1 AEIWFMAGPYFLAG
15 AWAAGAAAGAAV
27 AARGAAT
34 VTLSPSFRKPA
45 PATTT
50 RAPASTPS
58 TEVWSSRRDNTVTG
72 VKRTEESAFSTNT
85 PDLLLRYRTAS
96 VGTTVAGRAPASM
109 AARANMPGFSALP
122 DDRLMRASPRR
133 V

>member
-1 AEIWFMAGPYFLAG
+1 M
-15 AWAAGAAAGAAV
+15 
-27 AARGAAT
+27 GAAT

-50 RAPASTPS
+50 RTPASSPS
-58 TEVWSSRRDNTVTG
+58 TEVWSSLRDSTVTG
-72 VKRTEESAFSTNT
+72 TKRTEESAFSTKT

-96 VGTTVAGRAPASM
+96 VGTTVAGRAPASI

-122 DDRLMRASPRR
+122 GERLMRARPRR
-133 V
+133 VCGSTSGVTMRTVPVVDPAWLEVMAAL